1 MSSKIEIIEP
11 DAPKVRQFTHLH
23 LHTTY
28 SLLDGAQRI
37 GRIDNPKKEYG
48 VINRAKELGMTS
60 VAMTDHGNMFGTVD
74 FYKKARAA
82 DIKPIL
88 GCEVYMAPGARQDKA
103 AVTRDGKR
111 AFHFVIL
118 AQNEIG
124 YKNLCKLVSKGYF
137 EGFYYNPRIDKEIL
151 REHSEG
157 LIGLSAC
164 LAGELAAHCMRNRLE
179 EARETAKEFQEIFD
193 GRYFIEM
200 QMNGIEDQLRIN
212 PHLYEIAND
221 LDIDVVATNDVHYI
235 SRADAEAQDVLM
247 AIQMRKCMDDPN
259 RLKHEVDEFYL
270 KSAEEMYEQFKDYT
284 IACDNTQKV
293 ADMCNVE
300 LPLDKHFF
308 PVIDLPDKSLD
319 NKQYLVQLSEEGMN
333 KRLEVVFEENA
344 PDTHEKLRED
354 YAERLKYELEIIE
367 SMGFSDYFL
376 IVADFIN
383 WAKDNGIP
391 VGPGRGCLTGDTPV
405 MMANGSHKSLQDI
418 EVGDRVFSHT
428 GQIRPVVDT
437 MVYDVDETL
446 LRIETYYGDNRG
458 ITMTQDHK
466 VFAEKARLTQRYQS
480 LPEKWKSKARKYLQ
494 PTGKVDEI
502 PAEELE
508 PGDWIY
514 YPKLQTNVEIEEG
527 FVFRLLGFQHTNFC
541 ETRLEGDVLVET
553 IPTNESFMGS
563 MRDISRNAGV
573 SRNFLRNYL
582 YRPSPEDKLTVRQ
595 KEAGEKVEHYLNSL
609 GLTPCEWREKYNQ
622 YKEYKVSKDLVA
634 NEELMWVLG
643 KWVADGWVN
652 QTKRREVGFCF
663 HSKEVEERARLERWL
678 KEHHLFYKT
687 YQHAEKQLVQVE
699 VNSETLCNWILWA
712 FPHYQ
717 YKSETKA
724 LPKFVD
730 KLSEELLTALLQ
742 GYISGDGY
750 CKGGRIKMTTV
761 SSVLARQLKQ
771 TLLRLNIPSSLS
783 RYVRNDKRTEY
794 ANSLPNYVLN
804 CPALTPL
811 VEEDCAQANYR
822 YHRWD
827 HGLMCQ
833 IKSVDTVE
841 GIDKVYDI
849 TVEEDHSYMT
859 YNGAVHNSAAGS
871 LVAFAMRITDIDPIK
886 HDLLFE
892 RFLNPERVSMP
903 DIDVDFCEARR
914 EEVIEYVRQKYAV
927 DDGPSVAQIITF
939 GKLKAKAVIRD
950 VGRAYGMSFGE
961 VDKIAKLIPA
971 VLDITLADALQQEP
985 RIGKLMDSD
994 PKIAKVIDIG
1004 QRLEGLNRHSSIHA
1018 AGVVISDGR
1027 SLEHHLPLYKGAKG
1041 EVVTQFDMNGVE
1053 AIGLIKFDFLGL
1065 KNLTLIANCLR
1076 IIEKTRGE
1084 VVDIDRVP
1092 LDAPKAFDLLCAG
1105 DTVGVFQ
1112 LESSGMREVMK
1123 KLKPSVFDDVI
1134 ALVALYRPGPLQ
1146 GGVVDSFIDR
1156 KHGREKI
1163 EYVFAELE
1171 PILSNT
1177 YGVCIYQ
1184 EQVMQIANVI
1194 ASYSLGE
1201 ADMLRRAMGK
1211 KKVEEMIK
1219 QRKRFLSGAEKNEFD
1234 VGKAE
1239 ELFDILEQFAKYGFN
1254 KSHSAAYGFV
1264 AYQTAFLKA
1273 YYRCEYMAA
1282 LFTADSGNSEKM
1294 LIYLNDCAKAD
1305 ILVLPPDVN
1314 ESYKT
1319 FAVVDGNIRFGLAG
1333 VKNVGDGAI
1342 DSIIEERK
1350 ENGPYTTFVDFCERI
1365 DYKKV
1370 NRRVVESLIKCGA
1383 FDSLGINRRSLFDVI
1398 EGAMQYG
1405 QVVQREK
1412 ASAQISLFGGG
1423 GDGGGT
1429 DLSYE
1434 IAEISEWIDK
1444 VLLSYEKDALG
1455 FYISG
1460 HPLNRYRND
1469 LENFVSGNISD
1480 LLERKSGGVVSL
1492 AGIVTSRKDMTT
1504 KRGDRMAFIGLE
1516 DLTGSIEVS
1525 LFPEAFR
1532 QAAPFLDAEVPL
1544 LIKGDLEVGDRS
1556 VKLLA
1561 KEVASLPEVRAE
1573 RSREIHVKLT
1583 TPELEDGKLEKM
1595 LDALKQH
1602 EGHCTTFLHI
1612 TIPDRS
1618 ETVMR
1623 LPKEW
1628 NTHPTEELIEA
1639 LERMFG
1645 ENPTY
1650 LR

>member
-1 MSSKIEIIEP
+1 MSSKIELVEP
-11 DAPKVRQFTHLH
+11 SAPKIRQFTHLH

-88 GCEVYMAPGARQDKA
+88 GCEVYMAPGARQDKS

-124 YKNLCKLVSKGYF
+124 YKNLCKLVSAGYF

-164 LAGELAAHCMRNRLE
+164 LAGELAAHCMRNRLD

-212 PHLYEIAND
+212 PILHEIAND
-221 LDIDVVATNDVHYI
+221 LSIDVVATNDVHYI
-235 SRADAEAQDVLM
+235 SREDAEAQDVLM

-270 KSAEEMYEQFKDYT
+270 KSTDEMFEQFKDYPE
-284 IACDNTQKV
+284 ACHNTQKV

-300 LPLDKHFF
+300 LPLGQHFF

-333 KRLEVVFEENA
+333 KRLEIVYEEN
-344 PDTHEKLRED
+344 PEDTHEALQKE

-391 VGPGRGCLTGDTPV
+391 VGPGRG
-405 MMANGSHKSLQDI
+405 
-418 EVGDRVFSHT
+418 
-428 GQIRPVVDT
+428 
-437 MVYDVDETL
+437 
-446 LRIETYYGDNRG
+446 
-458 ITMTQDHK
+458 
-466 VFAEKARLTQRYQS
+466 
-480 LPEKWKSKARKYLQ
+480 
-494 PTGKVDEI
+494 
-502 PAEELE
+502 
-508 PGDWIY
+508 
-514 YPKLQTNVEIEEG
+514 
-527 FVFRLLGFQHTNFC
+527 
-541 ETRLEGDVLVET
+541 
-553 IPTNESFMGS
+553 
-563 MRDISRNAGV
+563 
-573 SRNFLRNYL
+573 
-582 YRPSPEDKLTVRQ
+582 
-595 KEAGEKVEHYLNSL
+595 
-609 GLTPCEWREKYNQ
+609 
-622 YKEYKVSKDLVA
+622 
-634 NEELMWVLG
+634 
-643 KWVADGWVN
+643 
-652 QTKRREVGFCF
+652 
-663 HSKEVEERARLERWL
+663 
-678 KEHHLFYKT
+678 
-687 YQHAEKQLVQVE
+687 
-699 VNSETLCNWILWA
+699 
-712 FPHYQ
+712 
-717 YKSETKA
+717 
-724 LPKFVD
+724 
-730 KLSEELLTALLQ
+730 
-742 GYISGDGY
+742 
-750 CKGGRIKMTTV
+750 
-761 SSVLARQLKQ
+761 
-771 TLLRLNIPSSLS
+771 
-783 RYVRNDKRTEY
+783 
-794 ANSLPNYVLN
+794 
-804 CPALTPL
+804 
-811 VEEDCAQANYR
+811 
-822 YHRWD
+822 
-827 HGLMCQ
+827 
-833 IKSVDTVE
+833 
-841 GIDKVYDI
+841 
-849 TVEEDHSYMT
+849 
-859 YNGAVHNSAAGS
+859 SAAGS

-927 DDGPSVAQIITF
+927 EDGPSVAQIITF

-985 RIGKLMDSD
+985 RLGKMMESD
-994 PKIAKVIDIG
+994 PKVAKVIDIG

-1084 VVDIDRVP
+1084 KVDIDRVP
-1092 LDAPKAFDLLCAG
+1092 LDAPQAFELLCAG

-1163 EYVFAELE
+1163 EYIFAELE
-1171 PILSNT
+1171 PILKAT

-1184 EQVMQIANVI
+1184 EQVMQIANEI

-1219 QRKRFLSGAEKNEFD
+1219 QRKRFLEGAEKNSFD

-1239 ELFDILEQFAKYGFN
+1239 ELFDTLEQFAKYGFN
-1254 KSHSAAYGFV
+1254 KCLVGSTEVMDASTGEMTTLQSLYDEQRPFVIHALNDDMKLVPRRVTDVIDNGHKAVFEVQTALGKTITATGNHPFRTLDGWTLLEKLKPGDRIAAPRKLSVDTERSWPKHELVTLAGLLSEGNTCHPSALYCYSNSPTYIDDFAQAIQAFPDTVARIYVREDERMEVCATTGRVGGAAHAYRTTVGNTALQTAEEPVRSGAFLWAKQLGLLGKKATEKQVPAEVFALCDEDLALFLGRLWSGDGYISGKQKSIPPFYATSSEAFARDVQCLLLRLGMPSRIQSKSFDYRGQKRPGFCVFLIGDGTRETFSELIAPHCVGREEQVDQLVERLAQVTSGQTSKDTVPADVRGWVNEEREAAGLTWRELESQSGVSTKEMYGKGNPHKRGFRRGTIATLARFFASQRLMNLATSDVYWDTITSIEPRGVQQTFDLTVEEDHNFVANGLIVHNSHSAAYGFV
-1264 AYQTAFLKA
+1264 AYQTAYLKA

-1333 VKNVGDGAI
+1333 VKNVGEGAI

-1350 ENGPYTTFVDFCERI
+1350 ENGPYQSFVDFCERI

-1383 FDSLGINRRSLFDVI
+1383 FDSLGTNRRSLFDVI

-1423 GDGGGT
+1423 GGGGGT
-1429 DLSYE
+1429 DLSYD

-1444 VLLSYEKDALG
+1444 VLLSFEKDVLG

-1469 LENFVSGNISD
+1469 LDNFVSANIAD
-1480 LLERKSGGVVSL
+1480 LQERKSGGVVSL

-1504 KRGDRMAFIGLE
+1504 KRGDRMAFVVVE

-1532 QAAPFLDAEVPL
+1532 QAAPFLEAEQPL

-1556 VKLLA
+1556 IKLLA
-1561 KEVASLPEVRAE
+1561 KEVASLAEVRAE
-1573 RSREIHVKLT
+1573 RSREIHVKLQ
-1583 TPELEDGKLEKM
+1583 TPDLGNGKLEKM
-1595 LDALKQH
+1595 MDLLKQH
-1602 EGHCTTFLHI
+1602 QGHCTTFLHI

-1623 LPKEW
+1623 LPQEW
-1628 NTHPTEELIEA
+1628 NIHPTEELIEA

-1645 ENPTY
+1645 DNPTY